1 MELHQIRYFLAV
13 CEAMNFTRAAET
25 AHVTQPALT
34 RAIRKLEDELGGAL
48 FERTRNGITLTDL
61 GRIVRD
67 NFEKID
73 ALRNKTRDAAENWR
87 RGSSGIIRVGVE
99 EAIGERNYCSFF
111 ARWGQQQPDIAM
123 HFRSGA
129 LQDLLD
135 ELESSTIDAVVGASL
150 SGSSIPNGAIQIGDE
165 AIGAILRQD
174 HPLAQQDAIT
184 WNQIAGESIVDTAAT
199 PAAVSIAELLGQRT
213 FPVRA
218 RIVAPSRAA
227 VLDLISAGFGIGLG
241 SSGITLW
248 PGVRFRRLLAPEVIR
263 LVYVLTLPGQS
274 RSKFMETFEAYMR
287 RNAGP

>member
-48 FERTRNGITLTDL
+48 FERARNGITLTDL

-67 NFEKID
+67 NFEKMD
-73 ALRNKTRDAAENWR
+73 NLRNKTRAAAENWR

-99 EAIGERNYCSFF
+99 ELVGERNYCSFF
-111 ARWGQQQPDIAM
+111 ARWGQKQPDIAM
-123 HFRSGA
+123 HFRSGP

-135 ELESSTIDAVVGASL
+135 ELESSTIDTVVGASL

-165 AIGAILRQD
+165 AIGVILRKD
-174 HPLAQQDAIT
+174 HALAQQDAIT
-184 WNQIAGESIVDTAAT
+184 WNQIAGESVVDMAGI
-199 PAAVSIAELLGQRT
+199 PAAVTIAELLWQRP

-227 VLDLISAGFGIGLG
+227 VLDLIMAGVGIGLG
-241 SSGITLW
+241 SSEMTLW
-248 PGVRFRRLLAPEVIR
+248 PGLEFRRLLAPELVR
-263 LVYVLTLPGQS
+263 VVYVLTLPGPS
-274 RSKFMETFEAYMR
+274 LSKVMEAFEAYTR
-287 RNAGP
+287 RIAGP